1 MFQLSGAMNQ
11 PDSSRVAQAVLTAP
25 QWALSGLAS
34 PWQGLREEAA
44 REIAQT
50 ILDASGASEGLP
62 DPRQIT
68 LPL

>member
-1 MFQLSGAMNQ
+1 MNQ
-11 PDSSRVAQAVLTAP
+11 PDSSSVAQAVLTAP

-44 REIAQT
+44 REIAET
-50 ILDASGASEGLP
+50 ILDASRASKGLT